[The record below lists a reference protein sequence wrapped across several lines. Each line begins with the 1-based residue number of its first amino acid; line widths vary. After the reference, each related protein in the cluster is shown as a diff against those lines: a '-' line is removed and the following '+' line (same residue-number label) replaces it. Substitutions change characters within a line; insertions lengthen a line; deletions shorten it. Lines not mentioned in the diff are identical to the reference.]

1 MSDDNDTSFN
11 DSNAWHYYWYNPSL
25 AGAIIFIV
33 IFLASTVLMTYQSIK
48 TIIFIKKNNIYKSR
62 KSRKLHQASS
72 EDVEK
77 VDSEEKDQYYGSYR
91 YILILIPFNLGL
103 LCEFIGYIGR
113 TINHNNIWSRGPY
126 IMQTLLLLIA
136 PPLFSATL
144 YMTFGRLVTNVLHN
158 EKKLLLYPKYITK
171 FCVVGDILSLLLQ
184 AAGGGI
190 MSGTSSNPDNFT
202 LGENVILGGL
212 GVQILFFGFFMVIE
226 ATYYF
231 RLHKAINKTEYNS
244 KVINT
249 DIRSFPNRFNNWRT
263 ILISLFVCSIFIL
276 IRSIYR
282 VIEFTEGNN
291 GYIARHEWF
300 LYIFD
305 SLMMFLNAF
314 FFLSQDVSNYFLR
327 TIPLTLGGES
337 ELLTNRID
345 HEERADETI
354 DDRSYERSIENIR
367 Y

>member
-1 MSDDNDTSFN
+1 MSEDNDARFN
-11 DSNAWHYYWYNPSL
+11 DPNAWHYYWYNPSL
-25 AGAIIFIV
+25 AGAIIFI
-33 IFLASTVLMTYQSIK
+33 ILFLASTVLMTYQSVK
-48 TIIFIKKNNIYKSR
+48 TIIFIKKHNIYKSR
-62 KSRKLHQASS
+62 KSRKLQKQNE

-77 VDSEEKDQYYGSYR
+77 VDTAVEKDQYYGSYR
-91 YILILIPFNLGL
+91 YILILIPFYLGL

-113 TINHNNIWSRGPY
+113 IINHNNIWSRGPY

-190 MSGTSSNPDNFT
+190 MSSTSSNPDNFT

-226 ATYYF
+226 ATYYI
-231 RLHKAINKTEYNS
+231 RLHRAINKTEYNS

-249 DIRSFPNRFNNWRT
+249 DLRSFPNKLNNWRM
-263 ILISLFVCSIFIL
+263 ILICLFVSSIFIL

-282 VIEFTEGNN
+282 VVEFTEGNN

-305 SLMMFLNAF
+305 SLMMFLNVV
-314 FFLSQDVSNYFLR
+314 FFLSQDVSNYFLN

-337 ELLTNRID
+337 ELLSSKT
-345 HEERADETI
+345 
-354 DDRSYERSIENIR
+354 
-367 Y
+367 